1 MSECFPGSEPDGK
14 FRAAQAFVSRQVTA
28 KDSPVKNKQKSK
40 KKLKAKKPNQPKPN
54 QTRPNQTNNNNNN
67 ETSCFWVLLHVLR
80 ALWGPQAS

>member
-40 KKLKAKKPNQPKPN
+40 KKLKAKNPNQPKPN
-54 QTRPNQTNNNNNN
+54 
-67 ETSCFWVLLHVLR
+67 
-80 ALWGPQAS
+80 